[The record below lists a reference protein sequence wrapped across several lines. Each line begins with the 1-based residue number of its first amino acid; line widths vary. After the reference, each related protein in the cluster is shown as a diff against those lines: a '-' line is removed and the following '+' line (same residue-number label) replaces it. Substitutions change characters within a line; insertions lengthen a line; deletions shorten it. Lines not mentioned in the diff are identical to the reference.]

1 MKLHCISDVEYNELV
16 FKLVFQS
23 SKFHSALSISPA
35 GYPTIGYGF
44 NLQDD
49 RALIPVLESLGFDVH
64 GQRLKD
70 DALVA
75 EQYYIDLLRGA
86 FKIIN
91 SKDTE
96 SLNNVIQSILGARL
110 TDKRY
115 PRCHHYKRIARFV
128 YNDKD
133 AVKHCVKAINKNYEQ
148 TVDRWLM
155 AFDLTL
161 VDQNPQLFARKSK
174 ERLVLLSLAYQDIIG
189 LKSNKA
195 PLFPALGNAFLMDD
209 RALVWYYIRYC
220 AFSNDASQNE
230 DKPLHTVMRRY
241 FEGDLF
247 GLYDEGVTAANI
259 TTAQCKQVYNVYHE
273 YRAHIIDHE
282 RHFSARIPEAN
293 QHFGLCGEQVIK
305 TLEQNFTLAYNHI
318 RNTNKVQPLTKPKA
332 NPATVTAKPAIANKK
347 LHLEELP
354 YLDTAFAG

>member
-1 MKLHCISDVEYNELV
+1 MKLHCISDHEYNELV

-35 GYPTIGYGF
+35 GFPTIGYGF

-49 RALIPVLESLGFDVH
+49 RALMPVLESLGFDVRA
-64 GQRLKD
+64 QRLKD
-70 DALVA
+70 DALEA
-75 EQYYIDLLRGA
+75 EQYYIDLIRGA

-91 SKDTE
+91 SNDAE

-128 YNDKD
+128 YADKE

-174 ERLVLLSLAYQDIIG
+174 ERLVLLSLAFQEIIG
-189 LKSNKA
+189 LKPNKA
-195 PLFPALGNAFLMDD
+195 PLFPALGNAFLLDN
-209 RALVWYYIRYC
+209 RALAWYYIRYNS
-220 AFSNDASQNE
+220 FPKDEKTLQ
-230 DKPLHTVMRRY
+230 TVMRRFY
-241 FEGDLF
+241 ESDLF
-247 GLYDEGVTAANI
+247 GLYDEDITAENI
-259 TTAQCKQVYNVYHE
+259 TTAQCKEIYQVYHE
-273 YRAHIIDHE
+273 YKEHIIDHE
-282 RHFSARIPEAN
+282 RRFSASIAEAN
-293 QHFGLCGEQVIK
+293 AHFELPGDKVIK
-305 TLEQNFTLAYNHI
+305 TLEQNFAIAYNHI
-318 RNTNKVQPLTKPKA
+318 RSTQKVRPLINSKSKP
-332 NPATVTAKPAIANKK
+332 PVTAVPVAVSQKKSKPAENLA
-347 LHLEELP
+347 
-354 YLDTAFAG
+354 YLRTAFVG